1 MIKISIFQVIYF
13 YSFSKIRL
21 TAKAFEDTDAEYVP
35 DLSQSDF
42 DMFFFFFFINFNFPV
57 HWEHVSFLLWIT
69 VSDNNTLEITIYEL
83 IYIFLIGSIQIMR

>member
-42 DMFFFFFFINFNFPV
+42 DMFFFFFFLSTSI
-57 HWEHVSFLLWIT
+57 FLCIG
-69 VSDNNTLEITIYEL
+69 NTFLSCYEL
-83 IYIFLIGSIQIMR
+83 RLVIIIL